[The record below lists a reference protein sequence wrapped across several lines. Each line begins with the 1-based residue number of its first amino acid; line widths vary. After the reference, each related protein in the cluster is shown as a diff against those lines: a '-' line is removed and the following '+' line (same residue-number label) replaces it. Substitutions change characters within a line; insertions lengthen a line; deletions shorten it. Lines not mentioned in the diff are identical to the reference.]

1 MKIIRKE
8 IMNLE
13 IGMAAPNFSLKNNLG
28 KLRNNKNYLGNKLVL
43 YFYPK
48 DNTPGC
54 TKESCRFRDLNAE
67 LKKLNCNILG
77 ISADDKDSHLNFIN
91 DFNLNFELL
100 SDLDYKISKDYG
112 TFFVSE
118 EFGNSI
124 NRSTFL
130 IDENGVIINI
140 WRDIKNPDSHPDDVL
155 NFLNS
160 L

>member
-1 MKIIRKE
+1 
-8 IMNLE
+8 MNLKT
-13 IGMAAPNFSLKNNLG
+13 GMIAPNFSLKNNQGKLKNNQLYLG
-28 KLRNNKNYLGNKLVL
+28 KKLVL

-54 TKESCRFRDLNAE
+54 TKESCRFRDLNSE
-67 LKKLNCNILG
+67 INKLNCNIVG
-77 ISADDKDSHLNFIN
+77 ISADGKKSHLDFIN

-100 SDLDYKISKDYG
+100 SDVDYRMSKDFG

-130 IDENGVIINI
+130 IDESGKIINI
-140 WRDIKNPDSHPDDVL
+140 WRNIKNPESHPDEVL
-155 NFLNS
+155 NFLKS
-160 L
+160 Y

>member
-1 MKIIRKE
+1 
-8 IMNLE
+8 MNLE
-13 IGMAAPNFSLKNNLG
+13 IGMTAPNFSLKNNLG

>member
-13 IGMAAPNFSLKNNLG
+13 IGMTAPNFSLKNNLG

>member
-1 MKIIRKE
+1 
-8 IMNLE
+8 MNLE
-13 IGMAAPNFSLKNNLG
+13 KGMIAPNFLLKNNLG
-28 KLRNNKNYLGNKLVL
+28 NFKDNKIYLGKKLIL

-54 TKESCRFRDLNAE
+54 TKESCRFRDLNSE
-67 LKKLNCNILG
+67 IKTLNCNIVG
-77 ISADDKDSHLNFIN
+77 ISADDMNTHIDFIN

-100 SDLDYKISKDYG
+100 SDIDYQMSKDYG
-112 TFFVSE
+112 TFFISH

-130 IDENGVIINI
+130 IDENGVILNI
-140 WRDIKNPDSHPDDVL
+140 WRDIKNPDSHPNEVL